1 MTQTRFAPVQD
12 APYYAVVFSSLRTTG
27 DDGYDAMSARMV
39 ELAQKQ
45 SGFLGAESARDVSGF
60 GITVSYWKDEES
72 IRNWKS
78 HAEHRIAQETGKAR
92 WYEHYITRVCKV
104 ERSYSLK

>member
-1 MTQTRFAPVQD
+1 MTQSRFAPLPEV
-12 APYYAVVFSSLRTTG
+12 PYYAVVFSSLRTTS
-27 DDGYDAMSARMV
+27 DDGYDTISARMI

-45 SGFLGAESARDVSGF
+45 SGFLGAESARNVSGF

-72 IRNWKS
+72 I
-78 HAEHRIAQETGKAR
+78 AQETGKTR

>member
-1 MTQTRFAPVQD
+1 MTQTRFAPLPEV
-12 APYYAVVFSSLRTTG
+12 PYYAVVFSSLRTTG
-27 DDGYDAMSARMV
+27 DDGYDAMSERMV

-45 SGFLGAESARDVSGF
+45 DGFLGAESSRDVSGF

-78 HAEHRIAQETGKAR
+78 HAEHRIAQETGTAHR
-92 WYEHYITRVCKV
+92 YEHYITRVCKV